1 MQEHTFDTLL
11 QCRQTCRK
19 KYQGHD
25 HRKENLCRISA
36 NYRSFL
42 ANNDKHTSFL
52 THFHENWEIFVLT
65 PIIVVI
71 SLLKLISHLWFI
83 WRFYLKRG
91 QLKGSVHLHL
101 KWIKWREFYNDNS
114 LKEGVHC
121 LLYHNKLPI
130 KRFLKCIS
138 NHPDAFLLLFILF
151 FLSYVYLVVYSD
163 IFIQS
168 IRRDD
173 SCVTFRSTIV
183 RAFATQMTIMCECLS
198 LLC

>member
-1 MQEHTFDTLL
+1 MTTE
-11 QCRQTCRK
+11 K
-19 KYQGHD
+19 KICAEFLPITD
-25 HRKENLCRISA
+25 L
-36 NYRSFL
+36 FL

-52 THFHENWEIFVLT
+52 TYFHENWEIFVLT

-151 FLSYVYLVVYSD
+151 SFLFFIYVYLY
-163 IFIQS
+163 IQTFLFNLS
-168 IRRDD
+168 GETTLVSLFGAPLSEHLPHRWQL
-173 SCVTFRSTIV
+173 CVNVFHCYARV
-183 RAFATQMTIMCECLS
+183 NLWMFKTQKFL
-198 LLC
+198 